1 MRELGALVA
10 GLGAYPIIPHSNTSH
25 FDGLA
30 TDTFWLEGTMELLRR
45 CDAVFLAE
53 DWERSSGSRA
63 ERIEALRLG
72 IPVFY
77 TLESLHSW
85 LSSGEQLEAMGMVG
99 VANVRENEEL

>member
-30 TDTFWLEGTMELLRR
+30 TDTFWLEGTLQLLRR
-45 CDAVFLAE
+45 CDAVLMAE

-63 ERIEALRLG
+63 ERIEALRLS

-85 LSSGEQLEAMGMVG
+85 LSSGEQLEAMGVM
-99 VANVRENEEL
+99 NVRENEEL